1 MERFLCPKTDEDQR
15 SFPRLRTI
23 FMSEHTSSPKS
34 NQTYS
39 ACQWGRGLISIL
51 VQISVLRLLKTLYFA
66 YSVCQC
72 GEGYSSPRPPL
83 LATLPAFGAWRHRP
97 QSLVCATLS
106 LLVTLHHW
114 RIFQTKKLSVGH
126 RSSVNKLLVG
136 VPAAC
141 YTWWRVMPQNSVS
154 GVTILSDGYFK
165 SIQFRR
171 FKMHFISKKNTT
183 KNTP

>member
-1 MERFLCPKTDEDQR
+1 MKTKKQGLHHKMERFLCPKTGEDQR

-51 VQISVLRLLKTLYFA
+51 AQILVLRLLKTLYFA

-72 GEGYSSPRPPL
+72 GEGYSSPRPPP

-106 LLVTLHHW
+106 LLVSC
-114 RIFQTKKLSVGH
+114 IIEEFFKQKNYLSVTDPP
-126 RSSVNKLLVG
+126 L
-136 VPAAC
+136 
-141 YTWWRVMPQNSVS
+141 
-154 GVTILSDGYFK
+154 
-165 SIQFRR
+165 
-171 FKMHFISKKNTT
+171 T
-183 KNTP
+183 KF

>member
-1 MERFLCPKTDEDQR
+1 MKTKKQGLHQEMERFLCPKTGEDRR

-72 GEGYSSPRPPL
+72 GEGLALLAPRPWL
-83 LATLPAFGAWRHRP
+83 RYRHSVPGGIAHSPWCVLR
-97 QSLVCATLS
+97 LVCLLRCIIEEFFKQKNYLS
-106 LLVTLHHW
+106 ITDPPL
-114 RIFQTKKLSVGH
+114 TK
-126 RSSVNKLLVG
+126 
-136 VPAAC
+136 
-141 YTWWRVMPQNSVS
+141 
-154 GVTILSDGYFK
+154 F
-165 SIQFRR
+165 
-171 FKMHFISKKNTT
+171 
-183 KNTP
+183 